1 VQEMQKLAARVP
13 RRTQRVPGA
22 APGLLIGKDRIMFSS
37 IKKLHFVGIGGIG
50 MSGLAEILMDQG
62 FIITGSDRAAN
73 DNTERVEG
81 LGATLYVG
89 HDAHNVEPDV
99 DVLVYS
105 SAIPPD
111 NPEILLAH
119 QRKIPVI
126 RRAEMLAEVMRL
138 KYGIGIA
145 GTHGKTTTTSMVSLV
160 LMEGGIDPTVI
171 VGGRLRGLAGSNA
184 RMGKG
189 EFIVVEADEYD
200 RSFLSITPTIAVLT
214 TLETDHLD
222 CYRDLEDIKSAFLQF
237 VNKVPFYGFV
247 VLCLDEPALQDI
259 MPKIKKKIITYGLNG
274 QADLQAVDIV
284 HRLNKT
290 KFLVLHG
297 GKELG
302 KIELQIPGKHN
313 VQNAL
318 AAIAVGL
325 ELHVPFDLVRT
336 GIEKFT
342 GVFRRWEVKAE
353 IGDIMVVDDYAHHP
367 TEIKATLAGVKAGW
381 RRRVI
386 CVFQPHLYS
395 RTRDFYDEFGRS
407 FFNADVLVLTDVYP
421 AREEPI
427 QGVSGE
433 LIVNA
438 AKELGHRNVHY
449 VPDKKVIPKFLMEMK
464 QPGDIIIT
472 MGAGD
477 IWKFGEEFVAQLKA
491 ET

>member
-1 VQEMQKLAARVP
+1 
-13 RRTQRVPGA
+13 
-22 APGLLIGKDRIMFSS
+22 
-37 IKKLHFVGIGGIG
+37 
-50 MSGLAEILMDQG
+50 MSGIAEILIDQG
-62 FIITGSDRAAN
+62 FAITGSDKAES
-73 DNTERVEG
+73 DNTERIAS
-81 LGATLYVG
+81 LGAKVYIG
-89 HDAHNVEPDV
+89 HDAKHLEADV

-105 SAIPPD
+105 SALALD
-111 NPEILLAH
+111 NPEIVEA
-119 QRKIPVI
+119 QRRKLPVI

-171 VGGRLRGLAGSNA
+171 VGGRLHGLAGSNA
-184 RMGKG
+184 RLGKG
-189 EFIVVEADEYD
+189 EFIVVEADEFD
-200 RSFLSITPTIAVLT
+200 RSFLSITPTVAVLT

-222 CYRDLEDIKSAFLQF
+222 CYRDLEDIKSAFIQF
-237 VNKVPFYGFV
+237 ASKVPFYGFV
-247 VLCLDEPALQDI
+247 VLCLDEPALQEI

-274 QADLQAVDIV
+274 QADLQAVDVRHKENASTFIV
-284 HRLNKT
+284 IRE
-290 KFLVLHG
+290 

-302 KIELQIPGKHN
+302 EITLQIPGKHN

-325 ELHVPFDLVRT
+325 ELQVPFAQVKT

-353 IGDIMVVDDYAHHP
+353 INGIMVVDDYAHHP
-367 TEIKATLAGVKAGW
+367 TEIAVTLAGVKSGW
-381 RRRVI
+381 RRRVV

-395 RTRDFYDEFGRS
+395 RTRDFYEDFGRS

-427 QGVSGE
+427 QGITGE
-433 LIVNA
+433 LIANT
-438 AKELGHRNVHY
+438 AKEFGHKNVHY
-449 VPDKKVIPKFLMEMK
+449 VPDKKDVPDFLIKMK
-464 QPGDIIIT
+464 KRGDIIIT

-477 IWKFGEEFVAQLKA
+477 IWKYGEEFIKKLKGEKA
-491 ET
+491 

>member
-1 VQEMQKLAARVP
+1 
-13 RRTQRVPGA
+13 
-22 APGLLIGKDRIMFSS
+22 MFSS

-50 MSGLAEILMDQG
+50 MSGIAEILIDQG
-62 FIITGSDRAAN
+62 FAISGSDKAAS
-73 DNTERVEG
+73 DNTERMQQ
-81 LGATLYVG
+81 LGAQVFIG
-89 HDAHNVEPDV
+89 HDANNLASDV

-105 SAIPPD
+105 SALTMD
-111 NPEILLAH
+111 NPEIAEALR
-119 QRKIPVI
+119 RKIPVI

-160 LMEGGIDPTVI
+160 LMEGGVDPTVI

-184 RMGKG
+184 RLGKG
-189 EFIVVEADEYD
+189 EFIVVEADEFD

-222 CYRDLEDIKSAFLQF
+222 CYRDLEDIKAAFIQF
-237 VNKVPFYGFV
+237 AQKVPFYGFV
-247 VLCLDEPALQDI
+247 VLCLDEPALQNI

-274 QADLQAVDIV
+274 QADLQAVDLRHKENRTTFIV
-284 HRLNKT
+284 VNA
-290 KFLVLHG
+290 

-302 KIELQIPGKHN
+302 EICLQIPGKHN

-325 ELHVPFDLVRT
+325 ELNVPFDKVKA
-336 GIEKFT
+336 GVEKFT
-342 GVFRRWEVKAE
+342 GVFRRWEVKADV
-353 IGDIMVVDDYAHHP
+353 GGIMVVDDYAHHP
-367 TEIKATLAGVKAGW
+367 TEISVTLAGVKSGW

-395 RTRDFYDEFGRS
+395 RTRDFYEDFGRS
-407 FFNADVLVLTDVYP
+407 FFNADILVVTDIYP

-427 QGVSGE
+427 QGITGE
-433 LIVNA
+433 LIANT
-438 AKELGHRNVHY
+438 AKEFGHKNVNY
-449 VPDKKVIPKFLMEMK
+449 VADKTAVPNFLLTIAR
-464 QPGDIIIT
+464 PGDIIIT

-477 IWKFGEEFVAQLKA
+477 IWKFGEEFIKQLKGK
-491 ET
+491 TK

>member
-1 VQEMQKLAARVP
+1 
-13 RRTQRVPGA
+13 
-22 APGLLIGKDRIMFSS
+22 MFSS

-50 MSGLAEILMDQG
+50 MSGIAEILLDQG
-62 FIITGSDRAAN
+62 FTITGSDKAASE
-73 DNTERVEG
+73 NTERMEQ
-81 LGATLYVG
+81 LGATVSIG
-89 HDAHNVEPDV
+89 HDAKNVAPDV

-105 SAIPPD
+105 SAVAPD
-111 NPEILLAH
+111 NPEILEA
-119 QRKIPVI
+119 QRRKIPVI

-184 RMGKG
+184 RLGKG

-222 CYRDLEDIKSAFLQF
+222 CYRDLEDIKSAFIQF
-237 VNKVPFYGFV
+237 ASKVPFYGFV
-247 VLCLDEPALQDI
+247 VLCLDEPALQEI

-274 QADLQAVDIV
+274 QADLQAVEIRHKENHTSFV
-284 HRLNKT
+284 VVREGT
-290 KFLVLHG
+290 
-297 GKELG
+297 ELG
-302 KIELQIPGKHN
+302 EITLQIPGKHN

-325 ELHVPFDLVRT
+325 ELHVPFTKVKA

-342 GVFRRWEVKAE
+342 GVYRRWEVKADVDN
-353 IGDIMVVDDYAHHP
+353 ILVVDDYAHHP
-367 TEIKATLAGVKAGW
+367 TEIARTLAGVKAGW
-381 RRRVI
+381 RRRVV

-395 RTRDFYDEFGRS
+395 RTRDFYEDFGRS
-407 FFNADVLVLTDVYP
+407 FFNADILVVTDVYP

-427 QGVSGE
+427 QGITGE
-433 LIVNA
+433 LIANT
-438 AKELGHRNVHY
+438 AKEFGHKRVHY
-449 VPDKKVIPKFLMEMK
+449 IPDKKAIPDFLMKVK
-464 QPGDIIIT
+464 QHGDIIIT

-477 IWKFGEEFVAQLKA
+477 IWKYCEEFVKKLRQAR
-491 ET
+491 

>member
-1 VQEMQKLAARVP
+1 
-13 RRTQRVPGA
+13 
-22 APGLLIGKDRIMFSS
+22 MFSS

-73 DNTERVEG
+73 DNTERLEG

-89 HDAHNVEPDV
+89 HDAKNIEPDV

-111 NPEILLAH
+111 NTEIVLAH
-119 QRKIPVI
+119 HRKIPVI

-160 LMEGGIDPTVI
+160 LMEGGVDPTVI

-302 KIELQIPGKHN
+302 EIELQIPGKHN

-325 ELHVPFDLVRT
+325 ELHVPFDLVKT

-353 IGDIMVVDDYAHHP
+353 VGDIMVVDDYAHHP

-438 AKELGHRNVHY
+438 AKELGHKQVHY
-449 VPDKKVIPKFLMEMK
+449 VSDKKALPKFLMEIK

-477 IWKFGEEFVAQLKA
+477 IWKFGEEFIAQLKA
-491 ET
+491 GT

>member
-1 VQEMQKLAARVP
+1 
-13 RRTQRVPGA
+13 
-22 APGLLIGKDRIMFSS
+22 
-37 IKKLHFVGIGGIG
+37 
-50 MSGLAEILMDQG
+50 MSGLAEILIDEG
-62 FIITGSDRAAN
+62 FTVTGSDRAASE
-73 DNTERVEG
+73 NTERLQS
-81 LGATLYVG
+81 LGVRVIIG
-89 HDAHNVEPDV
+89 HDARNLAPEV
-99 DVLVYS
+99 DALVYS
-105 SAIPPD
+105 SAVGSD
-111 NPEILLAH
+111 NPEVAEAH
-119 QRKIPVI
+119 RRKIPVI

-184 RMGKG
+184 RLGKG

-222 CYRDLEDIKSAFLQF
+222 CYRDLDDIKSAFIQF
-237 VNKVPFYGFV
+237 AGKVPFYGFV

-259 MPKIKKKIITYGLNG
+259 MPKIKKKIVTYGLNG

-284 HRLNKT
+284 HRQNIS
-290 KFLVLHG
+290 KFTVVSD
-297 GKELG
+297 GKDLG
-302 KIELQIPGKHN
+302 EIELQIPGVHN

-318 AAIAVGL
+318 AAAAVGL
-325 ELHVPFDLVRT
+325 ELNVPFAKVKA

-353 IGDIMVVDDYAHHP
+353 LNGITVIDDYAHHP
-367 TEIKATLAGVKAGW
+367 TEIKATLAGAKTGW
-381 RRRVI
+381 RRRTV

-395 RTRDFYDEFGRS
+395 RTRDFYDDFGRA
-407 FFNADVLVLTDVYP
+407 FFNADVLVVTDVYP

-427 QGVSGE
+427 QGVNGE
-433 LIVNA
+433 LIANA
-438 AKELGHRNVHY
+438 AKEFGHKQVHY
-449 VPDKKVIPKFLMEMK
+449 IPEKKDVPGYLMTITRH
-464 QPGDIIIT
+464 GDMVIT

-477 IWKFGEEFVAQLKA
+477 IWKFGEEFITLLKKGKA
-491 ET
+491 H